1 MSTGTRRDTEMKK
14 DKEVV
19 AMSSSSPNSNDDN
32 SSEEDLV
39 SLTSVRFS
47 SRNTSSKYDFVKV
60 NSSSSSS
67 LSVSFPRKSESFEN
81 FLLQKQVK
89 VWLGDNADHYYVL
102 SRFLL
107 SRMLTVTKVS
117 IQFNILT
124 LFICQV
130 HQFFYFVG

>member
-1 MSTGTRRDTEMKK
+1 MKK

-32 SSEEDLV
+32 SSEEDLDGNNHKGV

-67 LSVSFPRKSESFEN
+67 SLSVSFPRKLESFEN

>member
-1 MSTGTRRDTEMKK
+1 MKK

-19 AMSSSSPNSNDDN
+19 AMSRSSPNSNDDN
-32 SSEEDLV
+32 SSEEDLDGNNHKGV

-60 NSSSSSS
+60 NSSSSS